1 MEPIPVEELHQ
12 RMHSS
17 EECPI
22 TPGSNEATVLRFL
35 TRNPAY
41 GWPPKKIVEQTGISK
56 NSVTNAIQQLRETP
70 LVSGIAG
77 RYFITP
83 GREAASNGLLGDLHN
98 VAQSQA
104 HPESNTPTSEHADDI
119 ASPYATAEAITDLL
133 S

>member
-35 TRNPAY
+35 TRNTAY
-41 GWPPKKIVEQTGISK
+41 GWPPKKIAEQTGLSK
-56 NSVTNAIQQLRETP
+56 TNVTNAIQQLTKTP
-70 LVSGIAG
+70 LVSGIAR

-83 GREAASNGLLGDLHN
+83 SHQVESNGLLGDLHN
-98 VAQSQA
+98 AAQSQT
-104 HPESNTPTSEHADDI
+104 HPTSNTPTSEHAADI
-119 ASPYATAEAITDLL
+119 AAPHATAETITDLL